1 MPELPEVETVC
12 QGLKP
17 LVIGRMI
24 TAVDIIEPRLR
35 WHIPTSLAECL
46 RGQRFCEV
54 TRRGKYLCFAMP
66 KGTLIGHLGMT
77 GSFRLTHPDDTRK
90 KHDHVLLTLDNQS
103 QLRYHDPR
111 RFGSLHWTEE
121 APEKHRLLCKL
132 GPEPLSANFSAHYLY
147 SRLQRSQK
155 AIKACLMDHHLV
167 VGVGNIYATEALF
180 LSGVHPQRPANQV
193 TYLDCEK
200 LYEHILALLQR
211 AIRLGGTTL
220 KDFVNA
226 NDQPGYFQQ
235 TLLAYGR
242 QGDACTVCKTP
253 MQSVQVAQRS
263 SVFCPS
269 CQKS

>member
-17 LVIGRMI
+17 LVVERTI
-24 TAVDIIEPRLR
+24 TAVTIIEPRLR
-35 WHIPTSLAECL
+35 WHIPSSLADCL
-46 RGQRFCEV
+46 CGQRFYDV
-54 TRRGKYLCFAMP
+54 RRRGKYLCFAMT
-66 KGTLIGHLGMT
+66 KGTIIGHLGMT
-77 GSFRLTHPDDTRK
+77 GSFRLTHPDAIRK
-90 KHDHVLLTLDNQS
+90 KHDHVLFTLDNQS

-121 APEKHRLLCKL
+121 DPAQHRLLCKL
-132 GPEPLSANFSAHYLY
+132 GPEPLSAAFSAHYLH

-155 AIKACLMDHHLV
+155 AVKACLMDHHLV

-180 LSGVHPQRPANQV
+180 LSGVHPQRPAHTV
-193 TYLDCEK
+193 ALSECEK
-200 LYEHILALLQR
+200 LYTHIVARLQA
-211 AIRLGGTTL
+211 AITMGGTTL

-242 QGDACTVCKTP
+242 QGDACTVCQTT

-263 SVFCPS
+263 SVFCPR
-269 CQKS
+269 CQR

>member
-17 LVIGRMI
+17 LVMNRLI

-35 WHIPTSLAECL
+35 WPVQPSLADCL
-46 RGQRFCEV
+46 VGQRFDAV
-54 TRRGKYLCFAMP
+54 ARRGKYIFFRMP
-66 KGTLIGHLGMT
+66 QGTLIGHLGMT
-77 GSFRLTHPDDTRK
+77 GSFRLTRPDDARK
-90 KHDHVLLTLDNQS
+90 KHDHVLITLDNHS

-111 RFGSLHWTEE
+111 RFGSLHWTQED
-121 APEKHRLLCKL
+121 PEHHRLICRL
-132 GPEPLSANFSAHYLY
+132 GPEPLSTQFSADYLY
-147 SRLQRSQK
+147 ARLQRSQK
-155 AIKACLMDHHLV
+155 AVKACLMDHHLV

-180 LSGVHPQRPANQV
+180 LSGVHPQRSAYQV
-193 TYLDCEK
+193 SLPDCEK
-200 LYEHILALLQR
+200 LYQHIVTLLER
-211 AIRLGGTTL
+211 AISLGGTTL

-242 QGDACTVCKTP
+242 QGQACSACQTE

-263 SVFCPS
+263 SVFCPQ
-269 CQKS
+269 CQS